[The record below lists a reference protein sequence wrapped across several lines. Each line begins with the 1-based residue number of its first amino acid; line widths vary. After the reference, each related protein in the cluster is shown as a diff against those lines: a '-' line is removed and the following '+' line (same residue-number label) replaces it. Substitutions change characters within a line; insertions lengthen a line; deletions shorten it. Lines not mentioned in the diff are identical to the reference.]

1 MAAHTKESF
10 GYYAISTPE
19 SVVPSHTA
27 PGAPPPVRLVS
38 SKSDPGPEMTLE
50 WDAPTENGGSPV
62 TGYEL
67 WMDNWE
73 GTLG

>member
-1 MAAHTKESF
+1 M
-10 GYYAISTPE
+10 
-19 SVVPSHTA
+19 
-27 PGAPPPVRLVS
+27 RLVS